1 MTGLHLRH
9 RVVLAS
15 RSPRR
20 VELLARIGI
29 AAEVAP
35 ADVDETPLVGET
47 PVDHVRR
54 LAACKAMT
62 VARSGVLT
70 IAADTTIDLDGEIVG
85 QPTDAAEALAMLTRL
100 SGRSHRVHTGVAVV
114 SPTGRMATD
123 VVTSVVTM
131 QTIDAALR
139 EWYVSTGEP
148 FGKAGGYALQ
158 GRGGV
163 LVERVLGS
171 HSNVVGLPMR
181 EALALLRAADHDDD

>member
-54 LAACKAMT
+54 LAACKAMA